1 MKIGVRDTGLPDAAL
16 EQILIG
22 ARLVGLTVFLAEYIA
37 IRVIARIL
45 LLYGHLNG
53 MIVQKVL
60 IQPVHNEYRSAG
72 AVRLCGAHCFHAGGG
87 LHGVVKVTQAVPS
100 LANFERA
107 AIHVHVLP
115 AQTTQLPH
123 PQPGEQIK
131 NDAKGGRL
139 RRSAGSQNQPGLLL
153 PVQHPHLM
161 LFRFREP
168 YPFHQ
173 IFRQQLILHRL
184 PEGQVHHVAQVRQR
198 FGGKPAFSSQ
208 IPLFPSLVEKVLQV
222 LAGHGTHITAADL
235 GLDMA
240 SNELFIAAIG
250 G

>member
-131 NDAKGGRL
+131 NDAKGGGL
-139 RRSAGSQNQPGLLL
+139 RRPPGRQDQPSLFLT
-153 PVQHPHLM
+153 VQHPHLM
-161 LFRFREP
+161 LFCFREAHS
-168 YPFHQ
+168 FHQ
-173 IFRQQLILHRL
+173 VFRQQLVSHRL
-184 PEGQVHHVAQVRQR
+184 PEGQVHHIAQVCQR
-198 FGGKPAFSSQ
+198 FGGKTPFPFQVALRPA
-208 IPLFPSLVEKVLQV
+208 PC
-222 LAGHGTHITAADL
+222 AR
-235 GLDMA
+235 
-240 SNELFIAAIG
+240 
-250 G
+250 